1 MTEPQYAT
9 RREPD
14 GRYAVVDQSHAP
26 HIYPLPQGRY
36 ATEEEAEER
45 AARYNGIMEGKL

>member
-26 HIYPLPQGRY
+26 HIYPFPGVRY
-36 ATEEEAEER
+36 GTREEAQER
-45 AARYNGIMEGKL
+45 ADRYNDIKAGKL